1 MSATVLIVED
11 EKSISTLLKYNLE
24 KEGYT
29 IIISQNG
36 EDGIEQ
42 VKKNLPDLV
51 ILDWMLPDLSGIAVC
66 DLIKREPRL
75 KSIPVI
81 MLTAKSEETDKIR
94 GFETGADDYVTKPFS
109 TKELVLRVQALLK
122 RAKPSLIE
130 DIVVFRDL
138 KIDRLSR
145 RVYRGDNQIKLG
157 PTEYNL
163 LNFFIK
169 NPSRVYS
176 REQLL
181 NQVWGN
187 AIYVETR
194 TVDVHIRRL
203 RKAINLE
210 GKVDLIR
217 TVRSAGYALDVQ

>member
-1 MSATVLIVED
+1 MSATVLVVED
-11 EKSISTLLKYNLE
+11 EKSISTLIQYNLE
-24 KEGYT
+24 KEGFKVL
-29 IIISQNG
+29 ISETG
-36 EDGIEQ
+36 EEGFELI
-42 VKKNLPDLV
+42 KKNLPDLV
-51 ILDWMLPDLSGIAVC
+51 LLDWMLPDLSGIDIC
-66 DLIKREPRL
+66 KQIKKDTKL

-109 TKELVLRVQALLK
+109 TKELILRIKALLK
-122 RAKPSLIE
+122 RVKPSLTE
-130 DIVVFRDL
+130 DVVSFKDI
-138 KIDRLSR
+138 KIDRLAR
-145 RVYRGDNQIKLG
+145 RVYRGDKEIKLG

-169 NPSRVYS
+169 NPTRVYS

-187 AIYVETR
+187 DIYVESR

-203 RKAINLE
+203 RKAINLDDQD
-210 GKVDLIR
+210 DLIR
-217 TVRSAGYALDVQ
+217 TVRSAGYALDSQ

>member
-1 MSATVLIVED
+1 MSATVLVVED
-11 EKSISTLLKYNLE
+11 EKSISTLIQYNLE
-24 KEGYT
+24 KEGFKVL
-29 IIISQNG
+29 ISETG
-36 EDGIEQ
+36 EEGFELI
-42 VKKNLPDLV
+42 KKNLPDLV
-51 ILDWMLPDLSGIAVC
+51 LLDWMLPDLSGIDIC
-66 DLIKREPRL
+66 KQIKKDTKL

-109 TKELVLRVQALLK
+109 TKELILRIKALLK
-122 RAKPSLIE
+122 RVKPSLTE
-130 DIVVFRDL
+130 DIVSFKDI

-145 RVYRGDNQIKLG
+145 RVYRGDKEIKLG

-169 NPSRVYS
+169 NPTRVYS

-187 AIYVETR
+187 DIYVESR

-203 RKAINLE
+203 RKAINLDDQD
-210 GKVDLIR
+210 DLIR
-217 TVRSAGYALDVQ
+217 TVRSAGYALDSQ

>member
-1 MSATVLIVED
+1 MSATVLVVED
-11 EKSISTLLKYNLE
+11 EKSISTLIQYNLE
-24 KEGYT
+24 KEGFKVLASET
-29 IIISQNG
+29 G
-36 EDGIEQ
+36 EEGFELI
-42 VKKNLPDLV
+42 KKNLPDLV
-51 ILDWMLPDLSGIAVC
+51 LLDWMLPDLSGIDIC
-66 DLIKREPRL
+66 KQIKKDTKL

-109 TKELVLRVQALLK
+109 TKELILRIKALLK
-122 RAKPSLIE
+122 RVKPSLTE
-130 DIVVFRDL
+130 DIVSFKDI
-138 KIDRLSR
+138 KIDRLAR
-145 RVYRGDNQIKLG
+145 RVYRGDKEIKLG

-169 NPSRVYS
+169 NPTRVYS

-187 AIYVETR
+187 DIYVESR

-203 RKAINLE
+203 RKAINLDDQD
-210 GKVDLIR
+210 DLIR
-217 TVRSAGYALDVQ
+217 TVRSAGYALDSQ

>member
-130 DIVVFRDL
+130 DIVIFKDL

-217 TVRSAGYALDVQ
+217 TVRSAGYALDIQ

>member
-130 DIVVFRDL
+130 DIVVFKDL

-217 TVRSAGYALDVQ
+217 TVRSAGYALDIQ

>member
-122 RAKPSLIE
+122 RVKPSLIE
-130 DIVVFRDL
+130 DIVVFKDL

-217 TVRSAGYALDVQ
+217 TVRSAGYALDIQ

>member
-24 KEGYT
+24 KEGYK

-130 DIVVFRDL
+130 DIVVFKDL

>member
-122 RAKPSLIE
+122 RVKPSLIE
-130 DIVVFRDL
+130 DIVVFKDL

>member
-130 DIVVFRDL
+130 DIVIFKDL

>member
-1 MSATVLIVED
+1 MSATVLVVED
-11 EKSISTLLKYNLE
+11 EKSISTLIQYNLE
-24 KEGYT
+24 KEGFKVL
-29 IIISQNG
+29 ISETG
-36 EDGIEQ
+36 EEGFELI
-42 VKKNLPDLV
+42 KKNLPDLV
-51 ILDWMLPDLSGIAVC
+51 LLDWMLPDLSGIDIC
-66 DLIKREPRL
+66 KQIKKDTKL

-109 TKELVLRVQALLK
+109 TKELILRIKALLK
-122 RAKPSLIE
+122 RVKPSLTE
-130 DIVVFRDL
+130 DIVSFKNI
-138 KIDRLSR
+138 KIDRLAR
-145 RVYRGDNQIKLG
+145 RVYCGDKEIKLG

-169 NPSRVYS
+169 NPTRVYS

-187 AIYVETR
+187 DIYVESR

-203 RKAINLE
+203 RKAINLDDQD
-210 GKVDLIR
+210 DLIR
-217 TVRSAGYALDVQ
+217 TVRSAGYALDSQ

>member
-130 DIVVFRDL
+130 DIVVFKDL

-217 TVRSAGYALDVQ
+217 TVRTAGYALDVQ